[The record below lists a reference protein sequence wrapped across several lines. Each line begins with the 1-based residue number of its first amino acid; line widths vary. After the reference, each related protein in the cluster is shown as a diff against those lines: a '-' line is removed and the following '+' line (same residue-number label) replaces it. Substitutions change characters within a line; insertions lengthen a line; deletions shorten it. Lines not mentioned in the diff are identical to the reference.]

1 MPRDLTSLRR
11 ASEASVTVVTVEA
24 PRSKREEG
32 EGEHGGLYDGTGG
45 PHSLTHHWGLRRCGM
60 QVVFG
65 GTRSDLHRCC
75 SNRIICC
82 SGPPGCPL
90 LPTYQDAL
98 I

>member
-45 PHSLTHHWGLRRCGM
+45 PHSLTHHWGLRR
-60 QVVFG
+60 
-65 GTRSDLHRCC
+65 
-75 SNRIICC
+75 
-82 SGPPGCPL
+82 
-90 LPTYQDAL
+90 
-98 I
+98 